1 MAFKDIAGND
11 RVKHVL
17 RMALRRRRLPNSLLF
32 SGPAGVGKNATA
44 MTVAKALNCVTH
56 EDDACDACPSCR
68 AIQEAFLDPEK
79 QGLAP
84 DVMFI
89 EIAEN
94 KKKIAI
100 EQIRLLKQTAYL
112 RPMASRTRVF
122 IVRSGRREATTPP
135 FHPEGPR
142 RAPASTLILVTE
154 RPHLILPTIRSV
166 PDLAS
171 PRRPGA
177 IALAL
182 VSAGQPADRA
192 EPSRLP
198 GQRKHG
204 RGPDRDWDEVLEGRR
219 GAWELFRAL
228 LAGRGFRFSERFR
241 FRHAGH
247 GGRAQG
253 GPGAVRVSPGTPSW
267 SGGQESRFLLNP
279 DLEEGLWAAARP
291 RLRRLQSCLASIDA
305 AIAGGKNEPQP
316 PGGYVLF
323 EFRGNVTCLISSVC
337 CPNRRGGSSAPGRAR
352 SP

>member
-68 AIQEAFLDPEK
+68 AIQEAFQDPEK

-122 IVRSGRREATTPP
+122 IVRGADAMSEDASHSILKVLEEPP
-135 FHPEGPR
+135 
-142 RAPASTLILVTE
+142 PASTLILVTE
-154 RPHLILPTIRSV
+154 RPHLILPTIRSRCRT
-166 PDLAS
+166 LEF
-171 PRRPGA
+171 
-177 IALAL
+177 AL
-182 VSAGQPADRA
+182 VARDEIARALVAAGQPADRA
-192 EPSRLP
+192 NLLAFLANGSMDDAL
-198 GQRKHG
+198 
-204 RGPDRDWDEVLEGRR
+204 DRDWDEVLAGRR
-219 GAWELFRAL
+219 GAWERFRAL
-228 LAGRGFRFSERFR
+228 LAGRGGSDFLNAFAFVTRAMGGDEFRATLELFASFARDAILVRE
-241 FRHAGH
+241 
-247 GGRAQG
+247 GGEG
-253 GPGAVRVSPGTPSW
+253 
-267 SGGQESRFLLNP
+267 RFLLNP
-279 DLEEGLWAAARP
+279 DLEDGIRAAAESAS
-291 RLRRLQSCLASIDA
+291 LRRLQSCLAAVDA
-305 AIAGGKNEPQP
+305 ALAGLEKNRNLNLLAAAFYSNFGEKT
-316 PGGYVLF
+316 Y
-323 EFRGNVTCLISSVC
+323 
-337 CPNRRGGSSAPGRAR
+337 A
-352 SP
+352 